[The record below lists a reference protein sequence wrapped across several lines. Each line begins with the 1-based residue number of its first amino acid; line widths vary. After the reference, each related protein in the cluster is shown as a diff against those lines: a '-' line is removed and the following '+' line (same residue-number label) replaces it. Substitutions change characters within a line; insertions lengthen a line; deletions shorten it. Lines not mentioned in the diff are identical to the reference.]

1 MKTLKKILSVFILS
15 VFLIGNLSVLNF
27 VHADEPEQTWYNL
40 IIHYVDSKN
49 RSVAPDFVQKVAA
62 WENYNVESP
71 ALSLRNMKKDTN
83 WKDYFAVSQEVV
95 NGTMPNNDVVITVI
109 YKNKTPENF
118 GEILNWDFSSPYDE
132 AMSITTYDQSVS
144 TAINWWDV
152 VMWENGATLVNAQV
166 NKIIWYVIDVFIVI
180 WIAVAF
186 IWWYKIMTSDKEES
200 LKEWIRLIVFGIIW
214 IIIMVSARFIASS
227 LVGSTGIIRTEFAN
241 DMEIYH
247 QPNWVDFSDAI
258 YNRIMFPFIKIAL
271 YFVVWILFFAMV
283 AKVISFVTATD
294 DAAKKKAG
302 WVIIWCVIWIL
313 IVMWSKQIV
322 EAVIWNQNEVLN
334 NAAEWVSWWEWGMWE
349 EILDFGSIP
358 IIAQIIN
365 WVMWLTMLAIVV
377 LIIIQ
382 WYKIFTKP
390 DDPKTRESLKKAI
403 LYILIWILV
412 IGAAYVISNVLVV
425 NQISIDTVTAS

>member
-1 MKTLKKILSVFILS
+1 MKTLKKILSVFILA
-15 VFLIGNLSVLNF
+15 VFFVGNLSVLNF
-27 VHADEPEQTWYNL
+27 VHAAESGQTWYNL

-49 RSVAPDFVQKVAA
+49 RSVAPDYVQEVMA
-62 WENYNVESP
+62 WEQYNVESP
-71 ALSLRNMKKDTN
+71 ALSLRNIKTDES
-83 WKDYFAVSQEVV
+83 WKDYFDVSQEAVSWV
-95 NGTMPNNDVVITVI
+95 MPNNDVVITVI
-109 YKNKTPENF
+109 YKSKAPENF
-118 GEILNWDFSSPYDE
+118 GEILRWDFSSPYDE
-132 AMSITTYDQSVS
+132 AMGITTYDQSVQ

-152 VMWENGATLVNAQV
+152 IMGENWATLFNAQV
-166 NKIIWYVIDVFIVI
+166 NKIIWYVIDIFIVI

-186 IWWYKIMTSDKEES
+186 IWWYKIMTSEKEES

-214 IIIMVSARFIASS
+214 IIIMVSARFIAAS
-227 LVGSTGIIRTEFAN
+227 LVGSTGIITNEFAN
-241 DMEIYH
+241 DTEIYH

-258 YNRIMFPFIKIAL
+258 YNRIMFPFIKVAL
-271 YFVVWILFFAMV
+271 YFVVWVLFLAML
-283 AKVISFVTATD
+283 AKVIAFVTATD
-294 DAAKKKAG
+294 DSAKKKAG
-302 WVIIWCVIWIL
+302 WVIIWCVVWIL

-322 EAVIWNQNEVLN
+322 EAVIWNQSKVLN
-334 NAAEWVSWWEWGMWE
+334 NWAERIRWWEWGMWE

-365 WVMWLTMLAIVV
+365 WVMWLTMLAIVI

-403 LYILIWILV
+403 LYILIWVLV

>member
-1 MKTLKKILSVFILS
+1 
-15 VFLIGNLSVLNF
+15 
-27 VHADEPEQTWYNL
+27 
-40 IIHYVDSKN
+40 
-49 RSVAPDFVQKVAA
+49 
-62 WENYNVESP
+62 
-71 ALSLRNMKKDTN
+71 
-83 WKDYFAVSQEVV
+83 
-95 NGTMPNNDVVITVI
+95 
-109 YKNKTPENF
+109 
-118 GEILNWDFSSPYDE
+118 
-132 AMSITTYDQSVS
+132 
-144 TAINWWDV
+144 
-152 VMWENGATLVNAQV
+152 
-166 NKIIWYVIDVFIVI
+166 
-180 WIAVAF
+180 
-186 IWWYKIMTSDKEES
+186 
-200 LKEWIRLIVFGIIW
+200 
-214 IIIMVSARFIASS
+214 MVSARFIASS
-227 LVGSTGIIRTEFAN
+227 LVWSNGIIRTEFAN

-334 NAAEWVSWWEWGMWE
+334 NAAEWISWWEEGMWE

>member
-1 MKTLKKILSVFILS
+1 
-15 VFLIGNLSVLNF
+15 
-27 VHADEPEQTWYNL
+27 
-40 IIHYVDSKN
+40 
-49 RSVAPDFVQKVAA
+49 
-62 WENYNVESP
+62 
-71 ALSLRNMKKDTN
+71 
-83 WKDYFAVSQEVV
+83 
-95 NGTMPNNDVVITVI
+95 
-109 YKNKTPENF
+109 
-118 GEILNWDFSSPYDE
+118 
-132 AMSITTYDQSVS
+132 
-144 TAINWWDV
+144 
-152 VMWENGATLVNAQV
+152 
-166 NKIIWYVIDVFIVI
+166 
-180 WIAVAF
+180 
-186 IWWYKIMTSDKEES
+186 MTSDKEES

-227 LVGSTGIIRTEFAN
+227 LVWSNGIIRTEFAN

-258 YNRIMFPFIKIAL
+258 YDRIMFPFIKIAL

-334 NAAEWVSWWEWGMWE
+334 NKAEWISWWEEGMWE